1 MFYTLAVLLL
11 FQCVGELI
19 ALALTLSIPGSVIG
33 MVLLFFALLVSPRLM
48 EKVEESSHHILKHM
62 SLFFIPAGVGIMVSA
77 AGVMQHWLAVV
88 IAIIASTLLT
98 LAITALSMRW
108 LMTSTPPPTD
118 EVIAEKQS
126 APSTLDQ

>member
-19 ALALTLSIPGSVIG
+19 ALGLALSIPGSVIG

-88 IAIIASTLLT
+88 IAIISSTLLT
-98 LAITALSMRW
+98 LAITAISMRC
-108 LMTSTPPPTD
+108 LMNSTPPATD
-118 EVIAEKQS
+118 EVMADK
-126 APSTLDQ
+126 PSTPSSLDQ